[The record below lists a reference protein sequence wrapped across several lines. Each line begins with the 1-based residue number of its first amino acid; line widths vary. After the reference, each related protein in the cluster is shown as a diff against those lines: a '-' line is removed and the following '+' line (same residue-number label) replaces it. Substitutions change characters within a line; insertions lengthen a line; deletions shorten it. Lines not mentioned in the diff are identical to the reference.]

1 MIIVITMMCN
11 MQPVA
16 HEHNPHDGCLSKKHL
31 YNNYVVNYDNDD
43 DDDNDNDDYDAVDD
57 KKKCKSLTKKLY
69 NI

>member
-43 DDDNDNDDYDAVDD
+43 DDNNSYDYDAVDD
-57 KKKCKSLTKKLY
+57 KKECKILTKIMY